1 MVMSQGPCSN
11 PFGFQIGLRTMWSSF
26 KSHLN
31 GQNSPDF
38 LFVCC
43 VLLQLLCW
51 LLSPPSTPFLFH
63 EPAWI
68 LRIQPFM
75 AAVLPTWHKGCVGFL
90 GVYTFASVS
99 ADSFLSIVFFLSI
112 CTVAVSLASFEIM
125 FAPPSPMR
133 QPITFPRP
141 FTHLYLLNIY
151 IVAEWRIHFTDF
163 TYHLHEEYRLF
174 WLVLCI
180 RIHWWFASKISSAF
194 LWIFV
199 LSIIS

>member
-31 GQNSPDF
+31 GQNSHDF

-43 VLLQLLCW
+43 VLFQLLCW

-99 ADSFLSIVFFLSI
+99 VCRFLSVYSFFLSI

-125 FAPPSPMR
+125 FAPPPLWGSQSHSQDPLLISIYLTFILLQNDAFILLTLLTISMR
-133 QPITFPRP
+133 NTGYFGWC
-141 FTHLYLLNIY
+141 Y
-151 IVAEWRIHFTDF
+151 V
-163 TYHLHEEYRLF
+163 
-174 WLVLCI
+174 
-180 RIHWWFASKISSAF
+180 
-194 LWIFV
+194 
-199 LSIIS
+199 